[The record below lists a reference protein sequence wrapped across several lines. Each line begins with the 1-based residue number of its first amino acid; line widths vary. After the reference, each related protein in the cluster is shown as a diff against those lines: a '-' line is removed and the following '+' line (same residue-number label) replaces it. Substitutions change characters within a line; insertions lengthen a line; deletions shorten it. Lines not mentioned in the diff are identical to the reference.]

1 MMPGQEMYG
10 EEIDYGQE
18 MDPNQ
23 MADQGGDGSN
33 ALVSNLWKSQQEMS

>member
-1 MMPGQEMYG
+1 MQQQEMYG

-23 MADQGGDGSN
+23 MVDTGGDGSN
-33 ALVSNLWKSQQEMS
+33 ALVSIKKLSIKV